1 MLTITKLRGAEYL
14 IASVADGM
22 EDYYMGVG
30 EAPGVWT
37 GHWSE
42 ELGLAGVV
50 EADALRA
57 LVTGHDPKTGTALL
71 AGHRD
76 RKVRAVDVTLSV
88 PKSVSVLWAFGS
100 PETSSV
106 VSIAVAD
113 ATHTALGFLEERA
126 ALARVQH
133 GGVRRRVATGGFA
146 VATFAHRTSR
156 AGDPQLH
163 THCLIPNVVRRADG
177 QCVAF
182 DANPLHVWAKAT
194 GTVFLNELERILTD
208 RLGVEWGP
216 DRNGSRELIGFS
228 REQLRAFSKRTTAIE
243 THLEAAGEV
252 VFDSKAQRM
261 RADDHASITTRDK
274 KDRELTPERLRDRWH
289 DEANAVGLRPGTA
302 RGRSGARPPA
312 RTSDRAARP
321 TSCSPRWS
329 TRALGCAR
337 RTPGSAKPTSSNA
350 SPPCRPVAS
359 RSTRSSRC
367 RAGSC
372 RRSWLFV
379 SRREPTGAGRRN
391 GRPSST
397 ATSRTACSRNCTT
410 SWPATDAASIR
421 SSSRPRSPRNR
432 TRWVPTRPTRCG
444 CCAVTVARCAP

>member
-1 MLTITKLRGAEYL
+1 MTNSRRPEPADMTPTGTCHLCEVALPATDPGRRAEGRTVLTITKLRGAEYL

-30 EAPGVWT
+30 EAPGVWQ
-37 GHWSE
+37 GSWSE

-50 EADALRA
+50 QADALRA

-88 PKSVSVLWAFGS
+88 PKSVSMLWAFGS
-100 PETSSV
+100 PQTSSV

-126 ALARVQH
+126 AVARVQH

-177 QCVAF
+177 QYVAF

-243 THLEAAGEV
+243 THLEAAGEM
-252 VFDSKAQRM
+252 VFDSRAQRM
-261 RADDHASITTRDK
+261 RADDHASITTRDR
-274 KDRELTPERLRDRWH
+274 KDRGLTPERLRDRWH
-289 DEANAVGLRPGTA
+289 DEAKAVGLRPGTGVDDLVI
-302 RGRSGARPPA
+302 GRRLERA
-312 RTSDRAARP
+312 DRARRP
-321 TSCSPRWS
+321 RVV
-329 TRALGCAR
+329 R
-337 RTPGSAKPTSSNA
+337 
-350 SPPCRPVAS
+350 
-359 RSTRSSRC
+359 
-367 RAGSC
+367 RAG
-372 RRSWLFV
+372 
-379 SRREPTGAGRRN
+379 
-391 GRPSST
+391 
-397 ATSRTACSRNCTT
+397 
-410 SWPATDAASIR
+410 
-421 SSSRPRSPRNR
+421 
-432 TRWVPTRPTRCG
+432 
-444 CCAVTVARCAP
+444 

>member
-30 EAPGVWT
+30 EAPGVWQ
-37 GHWSE
+37 GGWSE
-42 ELGLAGVV
+42 ELGLSGVV

-100 PETSSV
+100 PETSAV

-113 ATHTALGFLEERA
+113 ATHTALGFLEARA
-126 ALARVQH
+126 AVARVQH

-146 VATFAHRTSR
+146 VATFADRTSR

-177 QCVAF
+177 EYVAF

-261 RADDHASITTRDK
+261 RADDHALDHHPRQEGSGADPGEAAGPMAWRDH
-274 KDRELTPERLRDRWH
+274 RGRL
-289 DEANAVGLRPGTA
+289 AARPG
-302 RGRSGARPPA
+302 RGRPGGRPPA
-312 RTSDRAARP
+312 GTSARAARP
-321 TSCSPRWS
+321 GAVRRVGRSEHWFVRVGLPVRRGPR
-329 TRALGCAR
+329 R
-337 RTPGSAKPTSSNA
+337 RTRRRHVG
-350 SPPCRPVAS
+350 
-359 RSTRSSRC
+359 RS
-367 RAGSC
+367 
-372 RRSWLFV
+372 LV
-379 SRREPTGAGRRN
+379 GRRD
-391 GRPSST
+391 R
-397 ATSRTACSRNCTT
+397 
-410 SWPATDAASIR
+410 
-421 SSSRPRSPRNR
+421 
-432 TRWVPTRPTRCG
+432 
-444 CCAVTVARCAP
+444 

>member
-1 MLTITKLRGAEYL
+1 MTRKRGQPCL
-14 IASVADGM
+14 S
-22 EDYYMGVG
+22 
-30 EAPGVWT
+30 
-37 GHWSE
+37 
-42 ELGLAGVV
+42 
-50 EADALRA
+50 
-57 LVTGHDPKTGTALL
+57 
-71 AGHRD
+71 GHRD

-126 ALARVQH
+126 AVARVQQ

-177 QCVAF
+177 ECVAF

-216 DRNGSRELIGFS
+216 DRNGCRELIGFN

-274 KDRELTPERLRDRWH
+274 KDRGLTPERLRDRWH
-289 DEANAVGLRPGTA
+289 DEATAVGLRPGPA
-302 RGRSGARPPA
+302 VDDLVRRPPA
-312 RTSDRAARP
+312 GTSDRATRP
-321 TSCSPRWS
+321 RIVRRAGRSRDWFVRVGLPVRRSPRRR
-329 TRALGCAR
+329 TRRRHVGRSAVGRRDRRDIAPVPVVGLGC
-337 RTPGSAKPTSSNA
+337 
-350 SPPCRPVAS
+350 
-359 RSTRSSRC
+359 SSR
-367 RAGSC
+367 AGNA
-372 RRSWLFV
+372 
-379 SRREPTGAGRRN
+379 TGAGRRN
-391 GRPSST
+391 GRRSST
-397 ATSRTACSRNCTT
+397 ATSRTACSRNCTP
-410 SWPATDAASIR
+410 SWPATDMASIR

-432 TRWVPTRPTRCG
+432 TRWASTKPTPCG